1 MKYSETGFR
10 SFYHQFVLFPVDVAG
25 KALSGFEHFK
35 DADSIVTYGYID
47 HETGFRF
54 EVLSTASIRNDKFQI
69 FNDRPEGKRVFIK
82 AEAVNDFEGFAIK
95 DRDGQYAANKELI
108 DLITKGYE
116 QNEEIMNSRM
126 MSFLDESRDPF
137 NVDDVQVHLYKDGNQ
152 DEVCWVR
159 IEGLEEH
166 VIIGKLLNKPY
177 QDFGYHEGDTIA
189 FFVQK
194 TEDDKIICISD
205 MNPTAYI
212 TRQDLEGG
220 RMLRDAIRGF
230 NSERNENNLFNVME
244 LLRDSNVWVP
254 CTAVFSE
261 TDQQALE
268 EMVKNAGD
276 DLSSLKGKVMT
287 SKDQIRMVPDIL
299 QNGEHFFFP
308 VFSSDDEM
316 GEYGDGFSKIET
328 DFLHAINLARNNE
341 KELKGIVVDAF
352 SEPFVLDVELFDIV
366 EKMKSRIKNSEKSEC
381 TD

>member
-1 MKYSETGFR
+1 MKYSEAGFR
-10 SFYHQFVLFPVDVAG
+10 PFYHQYVLFPITAAG
-25 KALSGFEHFK
+25 SAVSDYKHFNE
-35 DADSIVTYGYID
+35 ADSIVTYGYID

-82 AEAVNDFEGFAIK
+82 AQVINDIEGFAIK
-95 DRDGQYAANKELI
+95 DRDCLYAANKQLI
-108 DLITKGYE
+108 DSISEGYE
-116 QNEEIMNSRM
+116 YNNEIMNSRM

-137 NVDDVQVHLYKDGNQ
+137 CIDDVQVQLHKEGNRI
-152 DEVCWVR
+152 EACWVR

-166 VIIGKLLNKPY
+166 VINGKLLNEPY

-212 TRQDLEGG
+212 SREDLEGG
-220 RMLRDAIRGF
+220 QMLRDAIRRF
-230 NSERNENNLFNVME
+230 NSERNENNLFDVME

-261 TDQQALE
+261 ADQKTIE
-268 EMVKNAGD
+268 DMVKEAGD
-276 DLSSLKGKVMT
+276 DLSSMKGKVMT

-299 QNGEHFFFP
+299 QNGEYFFFP
-308 VFSSDDEM
+308 VFSSDSEM
-316 GEYGDGFSKIET
+316 GEYGQSFSKIET
-328 DFLHAINLARNNE
+328 GFLHAINLARNNE

-352 SEPFVLDVELFDIV
+352 SEPFVLDSELFDIV
-366 EKMKSRIKNSEKSEC
+366 EKMKSRIKNRE
-381 TD
+381 